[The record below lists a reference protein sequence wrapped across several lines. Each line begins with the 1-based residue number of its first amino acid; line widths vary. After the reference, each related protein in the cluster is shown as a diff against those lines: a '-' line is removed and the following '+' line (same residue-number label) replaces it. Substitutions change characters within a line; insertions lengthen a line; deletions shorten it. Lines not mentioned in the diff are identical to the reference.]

1 MTDYLK
7 IREAFFNCKL
17 DLYELEA
24 LKGLVDAEI
33 RDEEKQIKLWTIEG
47 KYRSDLRDQ
56 FLVIRLALEDQNY
69 KLSVDRPTHCENCCI
84 KWCLR
89 KPGECYS
96 DLQLRTDGTWKII
109 GRSVSIPSEAKHSL
123 VELLAR
129 RQVNVTGWKIAS

>member
-1 MTDYLK
+1 MTDYMK
-7 IREAFFNCKL
+7 IRKAFLASKL

-24 LKGLVDAEI
+24 LKGLVESEI
-33 RDEEKQIKLWTIEG
+33 RYEEQQLKLWTIDG
-47 KYRSDLRDQ
+47 KYRGDLRDQ
-56 FLVIRLALEDQNY
+56 FTIIKLAIEAQNY
-69 KLSVDRPTHCENCCI
+69 NLSVDRPRYCENCCI

-109 GRSVSIPSEAKHSL
+109 SRSVSIPSEVKHSL
-123 VELLAR
+123 VDLLAR